1 MEEDIKIIK
10 NHYVFTTNHVLDDEN
25 KRFKQAIENL
35 INKNKELR
43 QEVAEYERR
52 EGQQN
57 QNMVSALEEAFKYS
71 LEIKDLEIKNKEQ
84 EKIIELM
91 AKDIAENKLD
101 EDICSK
107 VRNPEKEECD
117 CYADMYDACYGCV
130 IEYYEKKASE
140 ENGYRTE

>member
-1 MEEDIKIIK
+1 MKI
-10 NHYVFTTNHVLDDEN
+10 
-25 KRFKQAIENL
+25 
-35 INKNKELR
+35 KELIE
-43 QEVAEYERR
+43 QLKKFDEEKEVIIRFGLGENDEMGYGLEPVHVYSRIDDVCIAGEYNVTKEDCDFV
-52 EGQQN
+52 GQ
-57 QNMVSALEEAFKYS
+57 VDLIEARNYY
-71 LEIKDLEIKNKEQ
+71 LDEKEVQ

-130 IEYYEKKASE
+130 IEYYEKKA
-140 ENGYRTE
+140 RTSNE